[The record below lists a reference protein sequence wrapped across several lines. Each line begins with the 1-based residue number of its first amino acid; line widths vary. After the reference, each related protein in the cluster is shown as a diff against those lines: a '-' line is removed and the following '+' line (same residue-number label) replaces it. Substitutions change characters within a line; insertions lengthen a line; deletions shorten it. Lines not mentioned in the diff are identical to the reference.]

1 MWSRTKY
8 LSLLEFWSVW
18 HQSILSDWSSTVL
31 GNHIS
36 VQQVLLYKVSQNCGV
51 SAFPPH
57 YLSFLT
63 DFTQQKNEHFLV
75 LIKVRYHFAM
85 SVYAHPWMYLIS
97 RPDYRISSWK
107 GWHFIHLGQPLGAYC
122 NGKQYFA
129 GLQWLRLPARHRQLC
144 LAGGAACN
152 CVMDQEQVRRNC
164 DAYLEV
170 NMSLVVDQFWGLSI
184 SSLSLKFQ
192 MEDMAD
198 MQFPTDLRF
207 QHHIR
212 YAALAQVFVVFS

>member
-1 MWSRTKY
+1 M
-8 LSLLEFWSVW
+8 
-18 HQSILSDWSSTVL
+18 L

-36 VQQVLLYKVSQNCGV
+36 AQQVLLYWVSQNCGV
-51 SAFPPH
+51 SAFPLH
-57 YLSFLT
+57 CLSFLI
-63 DFTQQKNEHFLV
+63 DFTQQKNEHFFV
-75 LIKVRYHFAM
+75 LIKVQYPFAM
-85 SVYAHPWMYLIS
+85 SMCVHPWISLIL
-97 RPDYRISSWK
+97 RPDYRISSLK
-107 GWHFIHLGQPLGAYC
+107 SWHFVHLGQSLDANC
-122 NGKQYFA
+122 NCEQDFV
-129 GLQWLRLPARHRQLC
+129 GLRWLRLPARHRELC

-152 CVMDQEQVRRNC
+152 YVMDQEQVRRNS

-192 MEDMAD
+192 GKGKVD

-212 YAALAQVFVVFS
+212 YVELAQVFFFLISS